1 MSTPSTATATIPS
14 HHPHHSHPHYGYSN
28 HAAYQANA
36 GLHGPSDVNSLGP
49 SRLGPSYNSYS
60 NLSTVSHRNSATSS
74 TQAPSYT
81 AMVASQPTPAL
92 HQQAVK
98 RERRPDW
105 HEFYKNGMPKEII
118 VIDDDSPV
126 PPSRRDDRPRPA
138 VTNNNVA
145 EPASKK
151 RKTGA
156 HDPVPVRYQPSYSNT
171 NTPHYPSNTAS
182 TDRTTSLQT
191 TAPTSLG
198 SHGSGGSGGTYVDSA
213 VGQKRKRVTRQQTNE
228 EKKRKEIEVNGDA
241 YSFYVPPP
249 NPPIKAGDVQVK
261 MVQDVSRL
269 NVTTMSGHVADK

>member
-14 HHPHHSHPHYGYSN
+14 HHSHPHYGYSN

-36 GLHGPSDVNSLGP
+36 GLHGPSDVNSHAT
-49 SRLGPSYNSYS
+49 SRLAPSYNSYPS
-60 NLSTVSHRNSATSS
+60 LSSTSHRNSTTSS

-81 AMVASQPTPAL
+81 AMAPSHSTPAL

-118 VIDDDSPV
+118 VIDDDSPA
-126 PPSRRDDRPRPA
+126 PPSRREDRSRPTA
-138 VTNNNVA
+138 TNNNAA
-145 EPASKK
+145 EHASKK

-156 HDPVPVRYQPSYSNT
+156 HDPIPVRHQASYSNT
-171 NTPHYPSNTAS
+171 NTPHFPSNTAS

-198 SHGSGGSGGTYVDSA
+198 SHGSGGSGGAYVDNA

-249 NPPIKAGDVQVK
+249 NPPIKAAEVNVK
-261 MVQDVSRL
+261 TVQDVSC
-269 NVTTMSGHVADK
+269 